1 MNTML
6 RMCTLL
12 LVTALLLSCQ
22 SAPKTTYFMH
32 ENLTKLWETE
42 PRLTTSESVCFN
54 PMENLLYVSCI
65 NGQPLEKNRQGFIA
79 RVDLDGNIVDLKW
92 IEGLDAP
99 KGMGIF
105 EGKLF
110 VTDIDQ
116 LVEISIADGA
126 IVNRYPAEGAQFLN
140 DISIDAAGNVYV
152 SDMTTN
158 KIHRLSGGNFEVWLE
173 SDLLDTP
180 NGLFVEGDALLIG
193 MAGSVMKA
201 GLKDAALSVYIENT
215 GGIDGLEAEGN
226 GNYIISDWTG
236 NVHLIHPGK
245 EKIKLLDT
253 TPVKQNAADIEFI
266 IEKRMLLVPTFF
278 DNRVTAY
285 EVKDFQ

>member
-1 MNTML
+1 MNAML
-6 RMCTLL
+6 RMFALL

-22 SAPKTTYFMH
+22 SAPKTTHFMH
-32 ENLTKLWETE
+32 DNLTKLWETE
-42 PRLTTSESVCFN
+42 PRLTTSESVCYN
-54 PMENLLYVSCI
+54 PTENLLYVSCI
-65 NGQPLEKNRQGFIA
+65 NGQPLEKNGQGFIA
-79 RVDLDGNIVDLKW
+79 KVDPDGNIVDLTW

-99 KGMGIF
+99 KGMGIY
-105 EGKLF
+105 EGKLY

-126 IVNRYPAEGAQFLN
+126 IVNRFPAQGAQFLN
-140 DISIDAAGNVYV
+140 DISIDAVGNVYV

-158 KIHRLSGGNFEVWLE
+158 KIHRLSAGNFEVWLE
-173 SDLLDTP
+173 SEMLDTP
-180 NGLFVEGDALLIG
+180 NGLFIENDFLLIG
-193 MAGSVMKA
+193 MAGSVLKA
-201 GLKDAALSVYIENT
+201 GLQDAVLSVYIENT
-215 GGIDGLEAEGN
+215 GGIDGLVADGN

-236 NVHLIHPGK
+236 NVHLIHPEK

-266 IEKRMLLVPTFF
+266 VEKNLLLVPTFF

>member
-6 RMCTLL
+6 RMSALL
-12 LVTALLLSCQ
+12 LVTALLLSCRTG
-22 SAPKTTYFMH
+22 PKTTHFMH

-54 PMENLLYVSCI
+54 PAENLLYVSCI
-65 NGQPLEKNRQGFIA
+65 NGQPLEKNGQGFIA
-79 RVDLDGNIVDLKW
+79 KVDPDGNIVDLKW

-105 EGKLF
+105 EGKLY

-116 LVEISIADGA
+116 LVEIDIADGA
-126 IVNRYPAEGAQFLN
+126 IVNRFPAEGAQFLN

-158 KIHRLSGGNFEVWLE
+158 KIHRLSAGNFEVWLE
-173 SDLLDTP
+173 SEMLDTP
-180 NGLFVEGDALLIG
+180 NGLFVENDFLLIG
-193 MAGSVMKA
+193 MAGSVLKA
-201 GLKDAALSVYIENT
+201 GLQDAALSVYIENT
-215 GGIDGLEAEGN
+215 GGIDGLEADGN

-266 IEKRMLLVPTFF
+266 IEKNMLLVPTFF